1 MIRFLAA
8 ATAPFNAAPLSNAAA
23 AAYGG
28 TVPSTTILDYV
39 RTIITGI
46 FGVLGLIFLFLT
58 LYAGYLWMTAMGDS
72 KKVTRAK
79 DMLSQ
84 AVIGLIIV
92 VLSYGISYMVVGTIG
107 FAGGFGGI

>member
-1 MIRFLAA
+1 MIRILAA
-8 ATAPFNAAPLSNAAA
+8 AAAPFNAAPLSNAATR
-23 AAYGG
+23 AYGG
-28 TVPSTTILDYV
+28 TLPNTTLYTLINGLISAV
-39 RTIITGI
+39 

-79 DMLSQ
+79 DMLAQ

-92 VLSYGISYMVVGTIG
+92 VLSYGISFFVVDLIGT
-107 FAGGFGGI
+107 AGGFGGT